1 LRPWSNVVREAIGA
15 PSRVRPGSNLSGAQR
30 RRFLGFSNG
39 AFFAAFFSRFFVATL
54 VAMSSE
60 PLPCLAI
67 LVAGSVRLAFLRIL
81 KNRPLC
87 AASVHPRRMP
97 FPGAPLVTKKLGL
110 SA

>member
-1 LRPWSNVVREAIGA
+1 
-15 PSRVRPGSNLSGAQR
+15 
-30 RRFLGFSNG
+30 
-39 AFFAAFFSRFFVATL
+39 
-54 VAMSSE
+54 MSSE